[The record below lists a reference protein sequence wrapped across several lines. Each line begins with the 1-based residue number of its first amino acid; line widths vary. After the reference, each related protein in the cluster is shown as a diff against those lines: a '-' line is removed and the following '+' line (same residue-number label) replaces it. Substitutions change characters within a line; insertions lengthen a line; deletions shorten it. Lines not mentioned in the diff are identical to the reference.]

1 MRRRYLVGYDIAD
14 DKRLQRIGKAMKGWG
29 YRVQYSLFLC
39 DLNGMELVA
48 MRSALKVEMND
59 REDSV
64 LIFDLGGVDRW
75 DPLRVQ
81 VLGRDKGEE
90 PDEPFVF

>member
-14 DKRLQRIGKAMKGWG
+14 EKRLQRIGKAMKGWG
-29 YRVQYSLFLC
+29 YRIQYSLFLC

-48 MRSALKVEMND
+48 MRSSLRAEMND

-64 LIFDLGGVDRW
+64 LILDLGGVDRW